1 MMKKG
6 AYTLLITPFNK
17 DFSLD
22 EEGLRRLVRMQVNSD
37 VSGIAPLGV
46 TGENTLM
53 TDKEV
58 IRLVEIVTEEAK
70 GKKLI
75 LPDICLAGTRES
87 IERAKR
93 FADAGADFVVA
104 FTPFMVLPTQAG
116 LIKYYET
123 IADHSPVPVILHSSK
138 DRTGVEL
145 AAETTA
151 LLAKHPNIVAIK
163 DGKKE
168 LDHLA
173 KIMYLTQN
181 DDFLVFTGKDTTAY
195 PTVAFGGAGSFT
207 VSGNVIPD
215 VMGKMINFAIE
226 GKNSEAQRLHFDY
239 YPLFESMRFE
249 SNPMATKKAL
259 ELMGI
264 INGTLRLPLTELSEG
279 KTKILQTILKEREL
293 I

>member
-1 MMKKG
+1 MKKG
-6 AYTLLITPFNK
+6 AYTLLITPFKK
-17 DFSLD
+17 DYSLD
-22 EEGLRRLVRMQVNSD
+22 EEALRRLVRMQVNSD
-37 VSGIAPLGV
+37 VAGIAPLGV

-53 TDKEV
+53 TTKEV
-58 IRLVEIVTEEAK
+58 VRLVEILLEEAK

-75 LPDICLAGTRES
+75 LPDICLAGTQES
-87 IERAKR
+87 IDRGKMY
-93 FADAGADFVVA
+93 ADAGADYVVA

-116 LIKYYET
+116 LINYYEQL
-123 IADHSPVPVILHSSK
+123 ADVCPVPIILHSSK

-145 AAETTA
+145 SPETTA
-151 LLAKHPNIVAIK
+151 ILAKHPNIAAIK

-173 KIMYLTQN
+173 KIMYLTRN

-215 VMGKMINFAIE
+215 VMGKMINFAVE
-226 GKNSEAQRLHFDY
+226 GNNAEANKLHTEY

-259 ELMGI
+259 EMMGI
-264 INGTLRLPLTELSEG
+264 INGTLRPPMTELSEG
-279 KTKILQTILKEREL
+279 KTKILQTFLKERGL